1 MSNTYRVCLMG
12 ASLATGNMGVSAL
25 AASLVNLIRE
35 TRPDARIA
43 FFIGSR
49 TSSPQELTLPGG
61 RESIEIINYRLSPKG
76 LLQKHLL
83 WIFLLAL
90 LQRCIPIEGIRKQI
104 VRFNPCLKALSEAD
118 FIGDIHGGDSFSDI
132 YGLRN
137 FVFGCIPDIIALLL
151 GKRLVL
157 LPQTY
162 GPYKSRLAQW
172 LARVIISTATL
183 IFSRDQEGLDVVRD
197 ITCNALDARRL
208 AFCPDVAFSL
218 AAMRPPEPA
227 ITPPL
232 NSDHLIGL
240 NVSGL
245 LYNGGFTRNNMFGL
259 KFDYKDF
266 IHALTERLLQQTDAH
281 LILIPHTF
289 THDGHVESDPEA
301 CRAVLASLADVSSD
315 RIHLVA
321 AEYDQSEIKG
331 IIGQCDFFI
340 GSRMHACIAA
350 LSQCIPTIGVAYS
363 KKFKG
368 VFDSVGMG
376 HMVID
381 ARTMDMDIA
390 INEIYTHYK
399 NHTDFRFDL
408 NNKIESAKALLYATF
423 RNILN

>member
-1 MSNTYRVCLMG
+1 MG

-43 FFIGSR
+43 FFIGSS

-76 LLQKHLL
+76 LLQRHLL

-118 FIGDIHGGDSFSDI
+118 FVGDIHGGDSFSDI

-162 GPYKSRLAQW
+162 GPYKSRLAQC
-172 LARVIISTATL
+172 LAKVVMSRADLVL
-183 IFSRDQEGLDVVRD
+183 SRDREGLDVVRD
-197 ITCNALDARRL
+197 ITGNALDARRL

-218 AAMRPPEPA
+218 AAMRLTEPA

-232 NSDHLIGL
+232 NSDHIIGL

-266 IHALTERLLQQTDAH
+266 VYALAERLLQQTDAN

-315 RIHLVA
+315 RVHLVA

-350 LSQCIPTIGVAYS
+350 LSQGIPTIGVAYS
-363 KKFKG
+363 RKFKG
-368 VFDSVGMG
+368 VFESIGVSN
-376 HMVID
+376 MVID
-381 ARTMDMDIA
+381 ARATGSEDA
-390 INEIYTHYK
+390 IQTILAWYENRRTSEPILQEKVST
-399 NHTDFRFDL
+399 
-408 NNKIESAKALLYATF
+408 AKQLLQGTF
-423 RNILN
+423 RAALV